1 MTLDLKPPAE
11 GHGAFVEIDHVRADA
26 DTLHLLGMR
35 EFADRWITAL
45 RVKADEQ
52 KHPGVSQVMREIAE
66 IMAMDRDGI
75 SVALTKAALK
85 DKSGTINHIRKD

>member
-1 MTLDLKPPAE
+1 MDVGKNPDP
-11 GHGAFVEIDHVRADA
+11 GMGAWVEIDHVTAGA

-45 RVKADEQ
+45 RYKADDQ
-52 KHPGVSQVMREIAE
+52 KHPGVSQVMREIADL
-66 IMAMDRDGI
+66 MAHDRDGI
-75 SVALTKAALK
+75 SVALTRASLK